1 MARIRMMKSV
11 RTACAA
17 ALLLVMAAC
26 GATPTT
32 TAASATASPTD
43 AELLATA
50 DAADE
55 PIVEVVAATTPS
67 VVTVT
72 SQVRTFTPFG
82 GSDGEAVGTGFVV
95 RADGFILTNQHVI
108 DGASAVTVTL
118 ASGEERAAT
127 VVAEDV
133 EHDLAVLNIAAEEEL
148 PALTLGSSD
157 GLAMGE
163 TVVAIGYALD
173 LSGGPTVT
181 SGIISSLERTI
192 DVQSS
197 SGPGGTVRTY
207 DRLLQTDAALNRG
220 NSGGPLV
227 TLDGL
232 VVGVNVAA
240 GDGVENIGFA
250 IPIDV
255 AETLLEQAFGE
266 AA

>member
-1 MARIRMMKSV
+1 MTMRATKRKWSAGACLLVLILAPCGGTPSV
-11 RTACAA
+11 TQDPSAA
-17 ALLLVMAAC
+17 AAAQ
-26 GATPTT
+26 T
-32 TAASATASPTD
+32 TD
-43 AELLATA
+43 AELLAA
-50 DAADE
+50 PAAADE
-55 PIVEVVAATTPS
+55 PIVEVVAAIAPS

-72 SQVRTFTPFG
+72 SDVRVLTPFG
-82 GSDGEAVGTGFVV
+82 TADDQAVGTGFVV
-95 RADGFILTNQHVI
+95 RADGYVLTNQHVI
-108 DGASAVTVTL
+108 DRASTVTVTL

-127 VVAEDV
+127 VLEEDA
-133 EHDLAVLNIAAEEEL
+133 EHDLAVLKIDADDL
-148 PALTLGSSD
+148 PAVTRGSSD

-163 TVVAIGYALD
+163 AVVAIGYALD

-192 DVQSS
+192 DVRDS
-197 SGPGGTVRTY
+197 TDVRTHEG
-207 DRLLQTDAALNRG
+207 LLQTDAALNRG

-255 AETLLEQAFGE
+255 AEPLLAQAFGE